1 MKLSKVLF
9 VILFIILNIYINA
22 QSNVELIKQKLLE
35 GNQRFVNSEMIHTNQ
50 DISRRNEVEKGQNPF
65 AVIVGCSD
73 SRIPP
78 EIIFD
83 QGLGDLFVI
92 RTAGHV
98 VDDIALGSIEY
109 AVEHLNV
116 PLIVVLGHE
125 KCGAVNAAVQGSK
138 LHGNLEELVE
148 EIVPAVKVARN
159 KSGDLLHNSILENVK
174 LTEREILKESD
185 IIRKIENEG
194 NVKIVGALYSLSSG
208 VVTFLD

>member
-1 MKLSKVLF
+1 
-9 VILFIILNIYINA
+9 
-22 QSNVELIKQKLLE
+22 
-35 GNQRFVNSEMIHTNQ
+35 MIHTNQ

>member
-9 VILFIILNIYINA
+9 VILFIILNIYIYA